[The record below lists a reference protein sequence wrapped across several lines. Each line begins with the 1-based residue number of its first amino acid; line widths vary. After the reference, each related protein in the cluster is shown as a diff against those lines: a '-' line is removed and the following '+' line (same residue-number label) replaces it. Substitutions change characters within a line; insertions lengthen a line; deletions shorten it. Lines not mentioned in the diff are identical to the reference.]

1 MSCVTASVRPV
12 IGVPG
17 AGKVFTCF
25 ASKAAA
31 RARWLFVNSVA
42 ESNTSIKCGGS
53 APSPVFMF
61 VSREPM
67 CWIAWISSTRAMRV
81 CAGIITGLHV
91 QSAGFIVHGS
101 ELYIKIGIFQ
111 SSASA
116 STSDLPTSRPNS

>member
-1 MSCVTASVRPV
+1 MSCISASVRPE

-25 ASKAAA
+25 VSKEAA
-31 RARWLFVNSVA
+31 RARWLLVNSVA
-42 ESNTSIKCGGS
+42 ASNTSIKCGGS
-53 APSPVFMF
+53 APSSAFIS

-67 CWIAWISSTRAMRV
+67 FWIAWISSTRAMRV

-116 STSDLPTSRPNS
+116 YTSDLPTSRPNS